1 MLMANHK
8 SAKKRIVRN
17 ESKSK
22 INFSRLNRI
31 KTFIKKVEREI
42 EKKDSE
48 KANLLLKA
56 AMPEIHRGVSK
67 GLMHKKIPA
76 RKKGQGANFAS
87 FISRNVA

>member
-48 KANLLLKA
+48 KANLLLKE

-67 GLMHKKIPA
+67 GLMHKKNAA
-76 RKKGQGANFAS
+76 RKL
-87 FISRNVA
+87 SRMSAKIKSI